1 MENYI
6 DEVIRFV
13 LDDDIFIVD
22 GEDTNVDQ
30 ISAESD

>member
-1 MENYI
+1 MGNYI

-22 GEDTNVDQ
+22 GEDENVDKL
-30 ISAESD
+30 STESD